1 MNKRDQRI
9 IKGIRKGNLPDFKS
23 LYDTYYRRMVLYSLS
38 YIENKEIAEDI
49 VQDVF
54 LKLWEK
60 RKDAFIVSSV
70 DSYLFRAVHN
80 ACIQY
85 FRHNKVT
92 ERYENQHKLKLKEI
106 DILYHS
112 WNQNENTPA
121 DFNEIKRISE
131 RTLYALPEK
140 TREIFSLSRQDQLTN
155 KEISQKILVDIKTV
169 EYHIGKALKAF
180 RENLK
185 DYLMF
190 VAAYLIF

>member
-1 MNKRDQRI
+1 MNKENQRI

-23 LYDTYYRRMVLYSLS
+23 LYDTYYRRMLLYSLS
-38 YIENKEIAEDI
+38 YVENKEIAEDI

-80 ACIQY
+80 SCIQY
-85 FRHNKVT
+85 FRHFKVS
-92 ERYENQHKLKLKEI
+92 ERYENQQKLKLKEI

-131 RTLYALPEK
+131 STLYALPEK
-140 TREIFSLSRQDQLTN
+140 NKGNLFSEPAGPINQQGDQP
-155 KEISQKILVDIKTV
+155 KDI
-169 EYHIGKALKAF
+169 G
-180 RENLK
+180 
-185 DYLMF
+185 
-190 VAAYLIF
+190 

>member
-1 MNKRDQRI
+1 MNKRQQRI

-23 LYDTYYRRMVLYSLS
+23 LYDTYYRRMVVYASS
-38 YIENKEIAEDI
+38 YVDSKEIAEDI

-60 RKDAFIVSSV
+60 RTDAFIVATI

-80 ACIQY
+80 GCIQY
-85 FRHNKVT
+85 FRHIKVS

-112 WNQNENTPA
+112 WTQTEKTPV
-121 DFNEIKRISE
+121 DFSEIKRISDK
-131 RTLYALPEK
+131 TFQTLPEK

-155 KEISQKILVDIKTV
+155 REISQKILVDIKTV
-169 EYHIGKALKAF
+169 EYHIGKALKVF

-190 VAAYLIF
+190 VTAYLIF